1 MATKSAA
8 VRIQRYVITGVITL
22 IPIWITLLVF
32 EFIYNQLSKFGKP
45 GAMGIAASVQ
55 ELNPTLAEWVVHPWV
70 QSTLAVL
77 VTLAMCYLLGWT
89 ATKVLGRRLLSLF
102 DAFMVRIP
110 MVQSIYGATKK
121 LVASLQQKPEG
132 MQRVV
137 LIHFPAPHLRTIGF
151 VTKILRDK
159 TTNREL
165 AAVYVPT
172 APNPTSG
179 YMEIVPVEDLIPV
192 DWTMDEAMT
201 FIITGGAVAP
211 DTIQYTPPTAAE
223 QSPPV

>member
-1 MATKSAA
+1 MAKKRKLSH
-8 VRIQRYVITGVITL
+8 IQRYIITGIITL

-32 EFIYNQLSKFGKP
+32 EFVYTQFSKIGKP
-45 GAMGIAASVQ
+45 GALGIAATVR
-55 ELNPTLAEWVVHPWV
+55 EVNPMFAEWLSYAWI
-70 QSTLAVL
+70 QSTLAVF
-77 VTLAMCYLLGWT
+77 VTLALCYLLGWT
-89 ATKVLGRRLLSLF
+89 ATKVLGRRLLNLF
-102 DAFMVRIP
+102 DRFMVRIP
-110 MVQSIYGATKK
+110 LVQSIYGATKK
-121 LVASLQQKPEG
+121 LVASLQQKPDG

-137 LIHFPAPHLRTIGF
+137 LIHFPAPHLRTLGF

-159 TTNREL
+159 TTGREL

-179 YMEIVPVEDLIPV
+179 YMEIVPLEELTPI

-211 DTIQYTPPTAAE
+211 DTIQYTPEKRET
-223 QSPPV
+223 